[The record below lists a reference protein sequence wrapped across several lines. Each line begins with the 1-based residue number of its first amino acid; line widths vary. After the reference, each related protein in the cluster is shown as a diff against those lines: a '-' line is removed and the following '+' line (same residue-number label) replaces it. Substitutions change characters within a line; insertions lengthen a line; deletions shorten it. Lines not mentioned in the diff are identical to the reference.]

1 MQDIK
6 RYPLLRQEAFNDDNQ
21 DLNESEVETFIREYR
36 VGATFFIC
44 YLKQI
49 YLMFFVFLPIANL
62 TNSVFACCDFQLYV
76 YEIVLQL
83 PLQMPFCLLILLLHD
98 N

>member
-6 RYPLLRQEAFNDDNQ
+6 RYPLLRQEAFNDENQ

-36 VGATFFIC
+36 VVGTFFIC

-49 YLMFFVFLPIANL
+49 YLVFLFLCP
-62 TNSVFACCDFQLYV
+62 
-76 YEIVLQL
+76 
-83 PLQMPFCLLILLLHD
+83 LLI
-98 N
+98 